1 MIVYQTIAI
10 LFYSRMNINILWI
23 TYNYLDYVD
32 LCKIIQHMLLI
43 FMDFFFI
50 KFSSFL
56 IIIQDIK

>member
-10 LFYSRMNINILWI
+10 LFYSRMNINKLWI

-43 FMDFFFI
+43 FMDFFFY
-50 KFSSFL
+50 
-56 IIIQDIK
+56 

>member
-10 LFYSRMNINILWI
+10 LFYSRMNINKLWI

-43 FMDFFFI
+43 FMDFFFLLN
-50 KFSSFL
+50 SPHFL
-56 IIIQDIK
+56 LLYRI